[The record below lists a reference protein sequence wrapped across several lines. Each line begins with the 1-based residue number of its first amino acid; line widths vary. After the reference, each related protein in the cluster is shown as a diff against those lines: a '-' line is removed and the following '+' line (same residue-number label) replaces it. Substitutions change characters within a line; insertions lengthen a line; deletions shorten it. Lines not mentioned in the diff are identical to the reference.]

1 MRFGKGTVLAAVI
14 TLAVI
19 ILNGAVFYSVYCSG
33 DVLQSKDI
41 YGNVYQANR
50 SGIAAQQSL
59 IDSLTGDKDEDAA
72 YLENNISLL
81 EDYLAAAEYMAG
93 NTNSL
98 NNIDGDTTDDRKERA
113 KELYAQYTSNMQ
125 IPEPVAVSQQISAE
139 IEKHQAVLSRVG
151 YALNYDSYIDDTIS
165 NAQSLTDI
173 GIYKQNGYLQSNIL
187 KTQKDFYGLRGLEVS
202 VVSDEG
208 SIALVNCRFT
218 DVFAIFLTALI
229 LVFVF
234 FYDKSDSQSS
244 LYRKKPMIVP
254 VCAIAAGVAA
264 MHTSNIIIMNRNAG
278 VADFGVNIQSIS
290 AFRSCPYIISF
301 GAFIVSSVAMKIIGC
316 LILFALSAAVIT
328 ARGKKRI
335 VIGCATGVFI
345 AAEIITAFISSVNP
359 LLTFL
364 REINIFSLFSFE
376 RFYIRYL
383 NLNIASL
390 AVSRLPVFI
399 GFAGLIAF
407 SSFALAR
414 KNIRESAQAL
424 ASEIE
429 RGYYDEI
436 NRCYTESRKIRHDI
450 SNHLLAIRALI
461 ESGNITE
468 ARRYLNEVSEMNDLA
483 AMPVRTGA
491 SVLDALLFKKT
502 EQAKDSDIALTFD
515 VSCPLGDTAISDYD
529 LCSVFGNIIDN
540 ALEAVMPLEQNRK
553 IAVIIEKQLDM
564 LYIRCTNP
572 YSGELRARGERLLT
586 SKADTA
592 LHGYGLSRVREISA
606 KHGGEVKITS
616 DNGEFS
622 IEILMNM

>member
-1 MRFGKGTVLAAVI
+1 MRLGKGTVLAAII

-19 ILNGAVFYSVYCSG
+19 ILNGVVFYSVYCSG
-33 DVLQSKDI
+33 DVLQSRDI

-50 SGIAAQQSL
+50 SDITAQQSL
-59 IDSLTGDKDEDAA
+59 LDSLTGDKDEDAA
-72 YLENNISLL
+72 YLGNNISLL

-98 NNIDGDTTDDRKERA
+98 DNIDGETADERKERA

-125 IPEPVAVSQQISAE
+125 LPEPAAVSQQISAE
-139 IEKHQAVLSRVG
+139 IEKHQAVLAKVE

-173 GIYKQNGYLQSNIL
+173 GIYKQSGYLQSNIL
-187 KTQKDFYGLRGLEVS
+187 KTQKEFYGLRGLEVS

-208 SIALVNCRFT
+208 GIVLVNCRFT
-218 DVFAIFLTALI
+218 DVFAMFQTALI
-229 LVFVF
+229 MVFVF
-234 FYDKSDSQSS
+234 FYDKSDFQSS
-244 LYRKKPMIVP
+244 LYRRKSMLAP
-254 VCAIAAGVAA
+254 VCVLIIGVAA
-264 MHTSNIIIMNRNAG
+264 MYISNIIIMARNVG
-278 VADFGVNIQSIS
+278 IADFGVNIQSIS

-301 GAFIVSSVAMKIIGC
+301 GAFIVLSVVMKIIGC
-316 LILFALSAAVIT
+316 LILFALAAAVIT
-328 ARGKKRI
+328 ARGKKCI

-345 AAEIITAFISSVNP
+345 ATEIITAFSASVNP

-376 RFYIRYL
+376 RFFIRYL

-390 AVSRLPVFI
+390 AVSRLPIFI
-399 GFAGLIAF
+399 AFAGLIAVT
-407 SSFALAR
+407 SFALAK
-414 KNIRESAQAL
+414 KNIRENAQAL
-424 ASEIE
+424 AGEIE

-436 NRCYTESRKIRHDI
+436 NRRYTESRKIRHDI
-450 SNHLLAIRALI
+450 SNHLLAISALM

-502 EQAKDSDIALTFD
+502 EQAKESDIVLTFD
-515 VSCPLGDTAISDYD
+515 VSCPLGNTAISDYD

-540 ALEAVMPLEQNRK
+540 AIEAVMPLEENRK
-553 IAVIIEKQLDM
+553 IAVVIEKQLDM

-572 YSGELRARGERLLT
+572 YSGEIRTRGDRLLT
-586 SKADTA
+586 SKTDTS
-592 LHGYGLSRVREISA
+592 LHGYGISRVREIAA

>member
-1 MRFGKGTVLAAVI
+1 MRFGKGTALAAI
-14 TLAVI
+14 IALAVI

-33 DVLQSKDI
+33 DVLQSKDV

-50 SGIAAQQSL
+50 SDIAAQQSL
-59 IDSLTGDKDEDAA
+59 LDSLTGNNDEDAT
-72 YLENNISLL
+72 YLESNISLL

-98 NNIDGDTTDDRKERA
+98 NEIDGETADERKERA

-125 IPEPVAVSQQISAE
+125 LPEPAAVSHQISAE
-139 IEKHQAVLSRVG
+139 IEKHQAVLSKVE

-187 KTQKDFYGLRGLEVS
+187 KTQQDFYGLRGLEVS

-234 FYDKSDSQSS
+234 LYDKSDFQSS
-244 LYRKKPMIVP
+244 FYRRKSMLAP
-254 VCAIAAGVAA
+254 VCTIVTGVAA
-264 MHTSNIIIMNRNAG
+264 MHISNIVIMAHNAG
-278 VADFGVNIQSIS
+278 VADLGVNVQSIS

-301 GAFIVSSVAMKIIGC
+301 GAFIVLSVIAKIIGC
-316 LILFALSAAVIT
+316 LVLFALAAAVIT
-328 ARGKKRI
+328 ARGRKHI
-335 VIGCATGVFI
+335 VYGAAAGAFI
-345 AAEIITAFISSVNP
+345 AAEILTAFSSSANP
-359 LLTFL
+359 FVIFL
-364 REINIFSLFSFE
+364 REINVLSLFSFE
-376 RFYIRYL
+376 RFFICYL

-399 GFAGLIAF
+399 AFAGLIAVT
-407 SSFALAR
+407 SFALAR
-414 KNIRESAQAL
+414 KNIRENTQAL

-436 NRCYTESRKIRHDI
+436 NRRYTESRKIRHDI

-461 ESGNITE
+461 ESGNISE
-468 ARRYLNEVSEMNDLA
+468 ARRYLSEVSEMNDLA
-483 AMPVRTGA
+483 AMPVRTEA

-502 EQAKDSDIALTFD
+502 EQAKESDIALTFD

-540 ALEAVMPLEQNRK
+540 ALEAVMPLEHNRR
-553 IAVIIEKQLDM
+553 ITVAIEKQLDM

-572 YSGELRARGERLLT
+572 FSGELRARGERLLT
-586 SKADTA
+586 SKSDAT
-592 LHGYGLSRVREISA
+592 LHGYGISRVREIAA

-616 DNGEFS
+616 DNGVFS

>member
-19 ILNGAVFYSVYCSG
+19 ILNSAVFYSVYCSG
-33 DVLQSKDI
+33 DVLQSKDV

-50 SGIAAQQSL
+50 SDIAAQQSL
-59 IDSLTGDKDEDAA
+59 LESLTGNKEKDSA
-72 YLENNISLL
+72 YLENSISLL

-98 NNIDGDTTDDRKERA
+98 NNIDGETADDRKERA
-113 KELYAQYTSNMQ
+113 KELYAQYTSNMHM
-125 IPEPVAVSQQISAE
+125 PEPAAVSQQISAE
-139 IEKHQAVLSRVG
+139 IEKHRAVLSKVE
-151 YALNYDSYIDDTIS
+151 YALNYDGYIDDTIS

-173 GIYKQNGYLQSNIL
+173 GIYKQNGYLQSNIV

-218 DVFAIFLTALI
+218 DVFAVFLTALI

-234 FYDKSDSQSS
+234 FNDKSDSQSS
-244 LYRKKPMIVP
+244 LYRRKSMLAPA
-254 VCAIAAGVAA
+254 CTIAAGVAA
-264 MHTSNIIIMNRNAG
+264 MYISNIIIMARNVG
-278 VADFGVNIQSIS
+278 IADFGVNIQSIS

-301 GAFIVSSVAMKIIGC
+301 GAFIVLSVILKIIGC
-316 LILFALSAAVIT
+316 LILFALAAAVIT
-328 ARGKKRI
+328 ARGRKRI
-335 VIGCATGVFI
+335 VLGCVTGAFI
-345 AAEIITAFISSVNP
+345 AAEIVTAFSSSANP
-359 LLTFL
+359 FVTFL
-364 REINIFSLFSFE
+364 REVNIFSLFSFE
-376 RFYIRYL
+376 RFFIRYL
-383 NLNIASL
+383 NLNVASL
-390 AVSRLPVFI
+390 AVSRLPVFVA
-399 GFAGLIAF
+399 FAGIIAVA
-407 SSFALAR
+407 SFAFAK
-414 KNIRESAQAL
+414 KNIRENTQAL
-424 ASEIE
+424 AGEIE

-436 NRCYTESRKIRHDI
+436 NRRYTESRKIRHDI
-450 SNHLLAIRALI
+450 SNHLLAISALI

-515 VSCPLGDTAISDYD
+515 VSCPIGDTAISDYD

-540 ALEAVMPLEQNRK
+540 ALEAVMPLEENRK
-553 IAVIIEKQLDM
+553 IAVAIEKQLDM

-572 YSGELRARGERLLT
+572 YSGELRARGDRLLT

-592 LHGYGLSRVREISA
+592 LHGYGLSRVREIAA